1 MDELSHQSPTDK
13 IFDALSD
20 VHRRRMLISLLDHNP
35 QTISQL
41 SSTPDSVFE
50 MNTGIA
56 DEYLARSLEIDG
68 IDKTAVRLYHN
79 DLPKLDA
86 CGFVEWDRNENE
98 VRKGAQFDEIRP
110 VLMLLEENR
119 EILPDDWL

>member
-1 MDELSHQSPTDK
+1 MSELPDQPPTDK

-20 VHRRRMLISLLDHNP
+20 VHRRRILIRLLDHNP
-35 QTISQL
+35 QTIDQL
-41 SSTPDSVFE
+41 SSAPDSAFE
-50 MNTGIA
+50 MNTGIV

-79 DLPKLDA
+79 DLPKLED
-86 CGFVEWDRNENE
+86 CGFIEWDRDENE
-98 VRKGAQFDEIRP
+98 VRKGTQFDEVRP
-110 VLMLLEENR
+110 VLKLLEENR